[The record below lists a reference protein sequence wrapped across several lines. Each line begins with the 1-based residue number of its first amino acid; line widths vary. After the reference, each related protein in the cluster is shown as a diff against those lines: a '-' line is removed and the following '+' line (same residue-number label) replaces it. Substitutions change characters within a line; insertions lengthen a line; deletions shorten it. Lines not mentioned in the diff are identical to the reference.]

1 MSGKTTLEKIDL
13 SDLLQSLNGLD
24 QRRADDLIYA
34 QIYDEYS
41 SGFMDKVAQAR
52 AIEPANANQDAI
64 KSAYLTISNV
74 VGL

>member
-1 MSGKTTLEKIDL
+1 LEKIDL

-24 QRRADDLIYA
+24 QRRADDVIYA

-52 AIEPANANQDAI
+52 AIEAANGNQDA
-64 KSAYLTISNV
+64 
-74 VGL
+74 